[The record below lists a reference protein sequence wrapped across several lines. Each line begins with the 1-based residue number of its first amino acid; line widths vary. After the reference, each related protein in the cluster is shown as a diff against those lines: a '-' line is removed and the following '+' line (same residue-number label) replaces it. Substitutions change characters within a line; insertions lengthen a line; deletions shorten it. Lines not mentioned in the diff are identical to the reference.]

1 MNLIAELL
9 VCPQFQDSMNSRQDF
24 IAKHRPRPDLAD
36 GNRAPRTKASDTRPS
51 SQPDSAPDVYSQVH
65 LTRAKPD
72 ELCQTWRFTR
82 CTAAKDAE
90 KEKIARGETKPVSSE
105 TIIVS
110 EGKGQFP
117 TTRTTTTTTVT
128 TVTTVPVPP
137 ARQVPGGRLST
148 DRSKKM
154 GGFHV
159 ALKSGMRLR

>member
-90 KEKIARGETKPVSSE
+90 KEKIARGETQPVISE

-110 EGKGQFP
+110 EGKEHIT

-128 TVTTVPVPP
+128 TVPVPLHDKYREVRD
-137 ARQVPGGRLST
+137 AAAKKLGRW
-148 DRSKKM
+148 
-154 GGFHV
+154 FHAQE
-159 ALKSGMRLR
+159 ALFHPTKAHR